1 MKKALLLL
9 SLCLLLTACGSDE
22 PDELAAPVRRTV
34 LVYMIATNSLG
45 NNHRDLQDLDE
56 MDQAVTAGGLNGCR
70 WLVYRVGPDDDSPT
84 LFEIKKN
91 KHGTAVHEVLE
102 VYPATQGASVTAQ
115 RMSEV
120 IDDARRHAP
129 AQDYGLVLWSHAT
142 GWAPSL
148 TTRSSAPRRVF
159 GEDNGATMPLHV
171 LAGAIPQGVFSWI
184 YADVCYMGAV
194 EVAYQLRDRCRYFV
208 GYPTEIPAR
217 GMPYD
222 LTLPLLCASQ
232 AQLVE
237 ACRATFEH
245 YNALSGSERTFTGA
259 VVDCRQLDA
268 LAALC
273 RRIHADDA
281 AQPSLSG
288 MQCYNLNAYHF
299 LYDFVQYTQA
309 CATTEQAE
317 ELSDIYNKVVLYK
330 AATRTVFDRIL
341 ISTERFSGL
350 STYVPGTSPGVNED
364 YYRTLD
370 WAKAIASPGQ

>member
-1 MKKALLLL
+1 MRKTLLLL
-9 SLCLLLTACGSDE
+9 SLCLLLAACSSDE
-22 PDELAAPVRRTV
+22 PDSPATPARRTV
-34 LVYMIATNSLG
+34 LVYMVATNSLG
-45 NNHRDLQDLDE
+45 ANERDQQDLDE
-56 MDQAVTAGGLNGCR
+56 MDRAVTAGGLNGCR
-70 WLVYRVGPDDDSPT
+70 WLVYRVAPGEQNPT

-102 VYPATQGASVTAQ
+102 VYPSTQCASVTAE

-120 IDDARRHAP
+120 IADARRHAP

-148 TTRSSAPRRVF
+148 TTKAAAPRRVF

-222 LTLPLLCASQ
+222 VTLPMLCAQQ
-232 AQLVE
+232 AQLAE
-237 ACRATFEH
+237 ACRATFDH
-245 YNALSGSERTFTGA
+245 YNAQSGNDRTFTAA
-259 VVDCRQLDA
+259 VVDCAQLDA

-273 RRIHADDA
+273 RRIHADDTER
-281 AQPSLSG
+281 PSLAG
-288 MQCYNLNAYHF
+288 MQCYNLNGYHF

-309 CATTEQAE
+309 CATAEQAS
-317 ELSDIYNKVVLYK
+317 ELQALYNKVVLYK
-330 AATRTVFDRIL
+330 VATRTVFNRIL
-341 ISTERFSGL
+341 IDTDRFSGL

-364 YYRTLD
+364 YYVTLD
-370 WAKAIASPGQ
+370 WAKAIATPVQ